1 MAQSSVLLFE
11 AYRHYSPQRVSKV
24 EPSQFGLTVCLVGE
38 SVELNAQVRTD
49 GSLTLLALFFSSI
62 DRSFTVFFLQQFV
75 CADDG

>member
-38 SVELNAQVRTD
+38 SVELNAQVCTD
-49 GSLTLLALFFSSI
+49 GSLTFYFFFN
-62 DRSFTVFFLQQFV
+62 REEFHGFYPATVCL